1 MCLSFIFASPFLR
14 LNMRKRCIREM
25 EPSHEA
31 TGKRSRGQKNTNI
44 KLYLRISP
52 KNTYLC
58 RRQRHFG
65 IIWCRENVS
74 ELCILKCKTCLL
86 LAGENININTGV
98 QMKRHRYNLGFI
110 SDEDIFN
117 HVRDTV
123 LKYKTHIN
131 LAEFNS
137 NLVDPVKL
145 TFDAGV
151 YGMTF
156 DEIIKSET
164 VRQIDKN
171 NTNQIGYFHQNIFKY
186 AEGGWQVPTSGFDVV
201 NKKKHIYVEIKNKH
215 NTMNSSSSQATYMK
229 MQQKLI
235 EDTRATCLLV
245 ETIAKQSQNIEW
257 KIRFGGNTYQNDRIR
272 RVSMDRF
279 YGMVFGDECA
289 FMKLCK
295 KLPLIL
301 EDVVRSGNKGAIE
314 NTVCD
319 ELKELAQD
327 TLKALY
333 LLAFRTYEGF
343 DKF

>member
-1 MCLSFIFASPFLR
+1 
-14 LNMRKRCIREM
+14 
-25 EPSHEA
+25 
-31 TGKRSRGQKNTNI
+31 
-44 KLYLRISP
+44 
-52 KNTYLC
+52 
-58 RRQRHFG
+58 
-65 IIWCRENVS
+65 
-74 ELCILKCKTCLL
+74 
-86 LAGENININTGV
+86 
-98 QMKRHRYNLGFI
+98 
-110 SDEDIFN
+110 
-117 HVRDTV
+117 
-123 LKYKTHIN
+123 
-131 LAEFNS
+131 
-137 NLVDPVKL
+137 
-145 TFDAGV
+145 
-151 YGMTF
+151 
-156 DEIIKSET
+156 
-164 VRQIDKN
+164 
-171 NTNQIGYFHQNIFKY
+171 
-186 AEGGWQVPTSGFDVV
+186 
-201 NKKKHIYVEIKNKH
+201 
-215 NTMNSSSSQATYMK
+215 MNSSSSQATYMK

-333 LLAFRTYEGF
+333 LLARGF
-343 DKF
+343 